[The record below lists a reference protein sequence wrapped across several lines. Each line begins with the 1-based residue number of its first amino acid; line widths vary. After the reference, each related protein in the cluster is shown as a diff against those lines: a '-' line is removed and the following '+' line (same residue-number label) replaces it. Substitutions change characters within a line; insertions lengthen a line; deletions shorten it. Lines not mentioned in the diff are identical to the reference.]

1 MRGNT
6 IITVVRYQKI
16 LDLRG
21 EGKTFQE
28 IADVLEISRQRVFQI
43 YQRARKR
50 LGKQV
55 TMSNHRD
62 SHKRAA

>member
-16 LDLRG
+16 LYLRD

-50 LGKQV
+50 IVKRV
-55 TMSNHRD
+55 TIGNHQD
-62 SHKRAA
+62 SRKRAA